1 MTTANKHPILLV
13 DDEPEILF
21 SLRGLLRREF
31 DLYTAQSGAEAL
43 EVLRRQPIHVIMTDQ
58 RMPEMTGVELL
69 RRARGESPE
78 AIRMVFTG
86 YADIKSVVDA
96 INQGQ
101 IFRYLTKP
109 WDPDELCAVLHEAC
123 AQYERIAE
131 RRRLLFDVREH
142 LLRSQQPADRQMDH
156 VAVAGREQLLA
167 RVEKELAEN
176 LKADG

>member
-1 MTTANKHPILLV
+1 M
-13 DDEPEILF
+13 
-21 SLRGLLRREF
+21 
-31 DLYTAQSGAEAL
+31 
-43 EVLRRQPIHVIMTDQ
+43 Q
-58 RMPEMTGVELL
+58 RAGC
-69 RRARGESPE
+69 GESPE

-131 RRRLLFDVREH
+131 QYLLSPSRPRSPRKQPHFFAVLRNKFNAGFLQCVANSFH
-142 LLRSQQPADRQMDH
+142 SLLR
-156 VAVAGREQLLA
+156 
-167 RVEKELAEN
+167 N
-176 LKADG
+176 LPTLFFEIYDS